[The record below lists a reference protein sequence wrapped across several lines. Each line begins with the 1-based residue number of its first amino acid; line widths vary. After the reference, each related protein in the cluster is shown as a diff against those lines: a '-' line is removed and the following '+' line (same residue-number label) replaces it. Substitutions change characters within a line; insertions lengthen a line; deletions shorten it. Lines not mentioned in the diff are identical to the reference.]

1 MVKTSRH
8 VFLFL
13 FFVLT
18 VFGSRCAFAPKP
30 QFGPQEED
38 VRREGEEVEQVE
50 DFDPLSLDDDD
61 VAEAESDKT
70 SRTTAEEAVK
80 APPDIAPVTEEPQ
93 ELEQVQGYRVQVFV
107 SSNRENAQ
115 KIKVEAEEIFPER
128 VYVPYDAPY
137 YKVRVGDC
145 LTRREAELLLEKA
158 VRHGYRD
165 AWVVRTL
172 VNQLK
177 E

>member
-1 MVKTSRH
+1 MGLITRRTFEEAADAAWYFSEPATITYHRPI
-8 VFLFL
+8 
-13 FFVLT
+13 
-18 VFGSRCAFAPKP
+18 GAY
-30 QFGPQEED
+30 PQEFHKFE
-38 VRREGEEVEQVE
+38 
-50 DFDPLSLDDDD
+50 
-61 VAEAESDKT
+61 K
-70 SRTTAEEAVK
+70 
-80 APPDIAPVTEEPQ
+80 PQ